1 MKKHLF
7 LLLSLCVSGVLWA
20 ASDEDRSP
28 EELSLIISDPN
39 IHSLGDFF
47 GEGRVT
53 QVSSEK
59 FLQQGK
65 SQYYMI
71 LDFADDGENSG
82 VWVSDSP
89 LILDTMPLGFHKE
102 FIRLMQ
108 SRCSSWRPLSNKKNY
123 QDLLYAVVTQQA
135 IPGCKIYAGPI
146 FFPHG
151 LITVGQNAL
160 TIDEINAHIVGQLR
174 ADDKCL
180 TGLQTVVIV
189 FIIVGVAALIWA
201 GVVAHQYGII

>member
-1 MKKHLF
+1 MKKYLF
-7 LLLSLCVSGVLWA
+7 FLLSLCVSGVLCA
-20 ASDEDRSP
+20 ASDEDHTS

-47 GEGRVT
+47 GEGSVT

-59 FLQQGK
+59 FLQQGNP
-65 SQYYMI
+65 QYYMI
-71 LDFADDGENSG
+71 LDFSDDRENSG

-89 LILDTMPLGFHKE
+89 LTSEKMPLGFYKE
-102 FIRLMQ
+102 FMRLMKQ
-108 SRCSSWRPLSNKKNY
+108 RCSSWQPLSNKKDY
-123 QDLLYAVVTQQA
+123 QDLLRAVVTQQA

-160 TIDEINAHIVGQLR
+160 TIDEINAHIVGKLR
-174 ADDKCL
+174 ADERCL

-189 FIIVGVAALIWA
+189 FIIVGVVALIWA
-201 GVVAHQYGII
+201 GVVAHAHGII